1 MKKVVEVCCGSYYDA
16 LQASYGG
23 ASRIELNSA
32 LHMGGLTPSLAT
44 LLKVKEETDLEVIC
58 MVRPRGAG
66 FCYSD
71 EDFEVTE
78 MLIHNRLGDF
88 GVRGDF
94 LHAYRFEA
102 FGGE

>member
-44 LLKVKEETDLEVIC
+44 LLKVKEEQI
-58 MVRPRGAG
+58 
-66 FCYSD
+66 
-71 EDFEVTE
+71 
-78 MLIHNRLGDF
+78 
-88 GVRGDF
+88 
-94 LHAYRFEA
+94 
-102 FGGE
+102 